1 MEQYSTRRFFSS
13 DFVIKNKLSFSTVII
28 LQDIYFWLLSETP
41 PKRIKLN
48 HKTFYFISQ
57 SHFTRLNYGLLSQP
71 AISQIFKELKNIGI
85 IESSF
90 VKDEKEN
97 YINFNWNKIK
107 ESLLPDEELQIMED
121 SPWWKRIHAYA
132 DEQIRQEQ
140 AGNTETIYDTDYEI
154 VKKGNRDCLVRKQNK
169 ESSSKSYNNS
179 EEKKEMKSELFEM
192 EDKSPK
198 YSIEAYSIA
207 KKLIEKS
214 KKENKEYFKHKYNEY
229 GEEQTKLI
237 TKACQ
242 FIQAIYSGNFLNP
255 RRYSLSEKFL
265 ENQQF
270 PIEISKVKDIL
281 NEVKGD
287 WKKVKKLILNAY
299 ENFELMHQENYCPCN
314 KQFLNKSLTDWFY
327 GYSDEAGKY
336 QSQFIQCLFEIPLTK
351 KFYSEKKADNIF
363 EKLNGKSQDYG
374 EELIDLNP
382 SMNSGTAWEN
392 IKKMVEWA
400 KLLLTAEQNAGYWIE
415 SPSEIIKKFVD
426 WVKNNSIQINTNSFN
441 INWCVKNN
449 GPWVWFIQSVSKE
462 YKFNS
467 QLVSLVDE
475 DDFLD
480 CYKPVSTI
488 SFDDMKEVIF

>member
-1 MEQYSTRRFFSS
+1 MEQVSTRRFFSS
-13 DFVIKNKLSFSTVII
+13 EFVIKNKLSFSTVII
-28 LQDIYFWLLSETP
+28 LQDVYFWILSNNP
-41 PKRIKLN
+41 PKKIILN

-57 SHFTRLNYGLLSQP
+57 SHFTRFNNGLLSQP
-71 AISQIFKELKNIGI
+71 AISKIFNQLKEIGI

-132 DEQIRQEQ
+132 DEQIRQEH
-140 AGNTETIYDTDYEI
+140 AGNTETIYDTNYEI
-154 VKKGNRDCLVRKQNK
+154 VKKGNRNCLVKK
-169 ESSSKSYNNS
+169 EKEQPSKSYNNS
-179 EEKKEMKSELFEM
+179 EEKKEVLFEM

-214 KKENKEYFKHKYNEY
+214 KKENREYFKHKYNEY

-237 TKACQ
+237 TKSCQ
-242 FIQAIYSGNFLNP
+242 FIQAIYNGNFLNP
-255 RRYSLSEKFL
+255 RQYSLSEKFM

-270 PIEISKVKDIL
+270 PIELPKVKEIL

-287 WKKVKKLILNAY
+287 WKQVKKLILNAY

-314 KQFLNKSLTDWFY
+314 KQFLNKSLSDWFY
-327 GYSDEAGKY
+327 GYCDEAGKY

-351 KFYSEKKADNIF
+351 KFYSEKKADRIF
-363 EKLNGKSQDYG
+363 EGLSSKSCEYG
-374 EELIDLNP
+374 EQLIDLNP

-392 IKKMVEWA
+392 IKKMIEWA
-400 KLLLTAEQNAGYWIE
+400 KLVIISEQNAGYWI
-415 SPSEIIKKFVD
+415 SNPSEIIKKFVE
-426 WVKNNSIQINTNSFN
+426 WAKINNVQISTNSFD
-441 INWCVKNN
+441 INWCIENN
-449 GPWVWFIQSVSKE
+449 GPWVWFVQNAIKE

-467 QLVSLVDE
+467 QLINLVDE
-475 DDFLD
+475 GDFLD
-480 CYKPVSTI
+480 CYKPSSGI
-488 SFDDMKEVIF
+488 SFDDMQEVIF